1 MLLLAPT
8 RGDDSPALGDP
19 DQKIFGSQIEA
30 MNVIDAVIITGASR
44 GLGRAV
50 ALRFG
55 AAQIPVLCIARSDSA
70 STRDE
75 IIAAGGTAESCQLDL
90 AQPQI
95 AEDLVSGWISERPYE
110 RIGVVLAAGALGDG
124 GGLVEADLADWSRT
138 FNINVLGNLAVVRA
152 LLPRMLSAKFG
163 RIVTIAGGGSGYA
176 YPLFCAYAI
185 SKTAMVRATE
195 NLHAELKGHGDF
207 LTVCLAPGAMDTSM
221 LERVKTA
228 GGEIRTLV
236 PMDESVGFIWEFL
249 HAQNCAFSG
258 RFIHVRDD
266 WRPWLKQAA
275 LEEDRW
281 LLRRIEQ

>member
-1 MLLLAPT
+1 
-8 RGDDSPALGDP
+8 
-19 DQKIFGSQIEA
+19 
-30 MNVIDAVIITGASR
+30 MNFIDAVIVTGASR

-55 AAQIPVLCIARSDSA
+55 AARIPVLCIARSDSG

-75 IIAAGGTAESCQLDL
+75 IIAAGGTADTCQLDL

-95 AEDLVSGWISERPYE
+95 AENLVSRWISERLYK

-163 RIVTIAGGGSGYA
+163 RIVTIAGGGAAYA

-195 NLHAELKGHGDF
+195 NLHIELKGHGDF
-207 LTVCLAPGAMDTSM
+207 LTVCLAPGAMDTLM
-221 LERVKTA
+221 LQRVRTA
-228 GGEIRTLV
+228 GSEIRTLV
-236 PMDESVGFIWEFL
+236 PLGESVTFIWEFL
-249 HAQNCAFSG
+249 HAQDCAFSG

-266 WRPWLKQAA
+266 WRTWLRSGV

-281 LLRRIEQ
+281 LLRRIER